1 MAYKTVILFLIYE
14 KIKTNE
20 KVMAEREKKK
30 KKRDNVV
37 SERSYMC
44 LVLQMQGQNWK
55 NF

>member
-20 KVMAEREKKK
+20 KVMAERGKKR

-37 SERSYMC
+37 IKKLHVWSYKC
-44 LVLQMQGQNWK
+44 RGK
-55 NF
+55 T